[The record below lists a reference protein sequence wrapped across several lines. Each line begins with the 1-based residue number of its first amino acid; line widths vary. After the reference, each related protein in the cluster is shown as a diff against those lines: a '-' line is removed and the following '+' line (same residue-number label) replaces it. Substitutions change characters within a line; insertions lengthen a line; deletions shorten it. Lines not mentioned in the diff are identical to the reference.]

1 MAKKEHWIIYSGL
14 FDIYRNQGK
23 AEYAFKAAC
32 KAMLAPGEYKSKVNL
47 LENIS
52 DFLLPIPGMNEA
64 SYWHIL
70 LAKSLRVEN
79 NWKVTP
85 DLNKKVE
92 HFNLQTINTKDLIH
106 KLLNFWETNRNKGDT
121 LYEGIIETLLP
132 NKKDGFIKC
141 SDGNSYYFKGN
152 SVNYKNYSVNQK
164 VSFFLKDGF
173 DRKKQRATKQA
184 YSISLK
190 E

>member
-1 MAKKEHWIIYSGL
+1 M
-14 FDIYRNQGK
+14 
-23 AEYAFKAAC
+23 
-32 KAMLAPGEYKSKVNL
+32 
-47 LENIS
+47 
-52 DFLLPIPGMNEA
+52 
-64 SYWHIL
+64 
-70 LAKSLRVEN
+70 RVEN